1 MTDDE
6 YRRRTPYQIEMER
19 EARKLRTLRE
29 VIESTEAR
37 CVRIETRLTG
47 VAIALEKLGI
57 QATPPT
63 PLAHRALTS

>member
-47 VAIALEKLGI
+47 IAIALKSSASRQPCQHLWRT
-57 QATPPT
+57 A
-63 PLAHRALTS
+63 R